1 MGGRCSSSDLEIYTR
16 RIKDYAILSREE
28 ERELARKYREG
39 NEEAGKKII
48 TSNLRFVMKV
58 SQSYFHLGY
67 RPLEIIQEG
76 NMGLVKAITRFDPD
90 KGVRFICYAI
100 WWIKAYIKNYIYK
113 SYQAHTGTLSHAKGL
128 ISIDCSLSKDPDE
141 DDKLLDHMFDETPDQ
156 EHAYV
161 CKERKTFLMNIISSE
176 PQVLSNR
183 EIFILKERFFADPP
197 ATLKDIASR
206 IGVTRERVR
215 QIEARSLQRIRNVIE
230 TKHAMLFDDIID
242 STTLKMKRRRV

>member
-1 MGGRCSSSDLEIYTR
+1 MGDKSSSSDLEIYTR
-16 RIKDYAILSREE
+16 RIKDYPVLSREE
-28 ERELARKYREG
+28 ESELARKYRAG
-39 NEEAGKKII
+39 NEEAGKKIV
-48 TSNLRFVMKV
+48 TSNLRFVIKV

-113 SYQAHTGTLSHAKGL
+113 SYQTHTGILSHAKGL
-128 ISIDCSLSKDPDE
+128 ISLDSSLSRDPDE
-141 DDKLLDHMFDETPDQ
+141 EDKLLDHMIDESPDQ
-156 EHAYV
+156 EDAYV
-161 CKERKTFLMNIISSE
+161 CKERQTFLMNIISSE

-215 QIEARSLQRIRNVIE
+215 QIEARSLQRIRKVIE
-230 TKHAMLFDDIID
+230 TKHAMFYDDVAD
-242 STTLKMKRRRV
+242 TNSMKVRRRII

>member
-1 MGGRCSSSDLEIYTR
+1 MGGIGTSSDLEIYTR
-16 RIKDYAILSREE
+16 RIKDYPVLSREDE
-28 ERELARKYREG
+28 VELARKYKQG
-39 NEEAGKKII
+39 DEEAGKRII
-48 TSNLRFVMKV
+48 TSNLRFVIKV

-76 NMGLVKAITRFDPD
+76 NMGLVKAITRFDPE

-113 SYQAHTGTLSHAKGL
+113 SYQAHTGSLSHAKGL
-128 ISIDCSLSKDPDE
+128 ISLDCSLSSDPEE
-141 DDKLLDHMFDETPDQ
+141 DDKLLDHMLDDTPNQ

-161 CKERKTFLMNIISSE
+161 CKERQTFLMHIISSE
-176 PQVLSNR
+176 PKVLSNR
-183 EIFILKERFFADPP
+183 EQFIIKERFFADPP
-197 ATLKDIASR
+197 ATLKDIACR

-230 TKHAMLFDDIID
+230 TKHAMLFDDMIGSD
-242 STTLKMKRRRV
+242 SMSIKRRRI

>member
-16 RIKDYAILSREE
+16 RIKDYPILSREE
-28 ERELARKYREG
+28 EIELARKYKEG
-39 NEEAGKKII
+39 NEEAGKKIV

-113 SYQAHTGTLSHAKGL
+113 SYQAHTGVLSHAKGL
-128 ISIDCSLSKDPDE
+128 VSLDCSLSRDPDE
-141 DDKLLDHMFDETPDQ
+141 DDKLLDHMLDETPDQ
-156 EHAYV
+156 ENAYV
-161 CKERKTFLMNIISSE
+161 CKERQTFLMNIISSE